1 MFNGQ
6 INLAKWVR
14 EVAGKAFNFKVRDVE
29 AGPGMYRYV
38 ERADQLPRDEPAP
51 EPERRLSVMPSE
63 IDRDGGMERERS
75 RERQR

>member
-6 INLAKWVR
+6 INLAKRIPEFV
-14 EVAGKAFNFKVRDVE
+14 GKLFIYLVRDHE

-38 ERADQLPRDEPAP
+38 ERVDQLPRDAP
-51 EPERRLSVMPSE
+51 PLEPERRLSVLPQAIEHESG
-63 IDRDGGMERERS
+63 IERERS

>member
-6 INLAKWVR
+6 INLAKR
-14 EVAGKAFNFKVRDVE
+14 IQDFAAKLFIFKVRDHQ

-38 ERADQLPRDEPAP
+38 ERADQLPRDEPQL
-51 EPERRLSVMPSE
+51 EPERRPVLPQTIEQESG
-63 IDRDGGMERERS
+63 IERERS